1 MPDTCFVAPELE
13 VMLQAR
19 FLNAAVGQSP
29 TPRHPIA
36 PDDN

>member
-1 MPDTCFVAPELE
+1 MPDTCLVAPELE
-13 VMLQAR
+13 VVLQAR

-29 TPRHPIA
+29 APHHPTV